1 MSHNNHVSAKAEVKQ
16 QKIFSAQ
23 HDSSTKP
30 NGVCMQEKTRY
41 MRCIRSAMHTSLSL
55 SLIFVNVKG
64 VGYFWSMHS
73 AQDGSR
79 ARIKILREACDLF
92 LPEAAEMGVLYISVN
107 CFFVSCAVYVNL

>member
-41 MRCIRSAMHTSLSL
+41 MRCIRSDMHTSLSL
-55 SLIFVNVKG
+55 SHLC
-64 VGYFWSMHS
+64 
-73 AQDGSR
+73 QCEGSW
-79 ARIKILREACDLF
+79 LF
-92 LPEAAEMGVLYISVN
+92 LVHALSTRWQ
-107 CFFVSCAVYVNL
+107 